1 MSDDQRDQALPGS
14 EGGIV
19 NDVEANQ
26 FEWRDGTD
34 RAILTYA
41 LKGNAIVYRHTVVP
55 PSLRK
60 RGIATELAAHALSYA
75 RENGLMVVPLCPHV
89 LAYLERHPEYGDLVV
104 PRAQWTEIL
113 DGS

>member
-1 MSDDQRDQALPGS
+1 MSDDQREPVLPGS
-14 EGGIV
+14 EVRIV
-19 NDVEANQ
+19 NNVEANQ
-26 FEWRDGTD
+26 FEWREGAE

-41 LKGNAIVYRHTVVP
+41 VKGNVSVYRHTVVP

-104 PRAQWTEIL
+104 PRARWTEIL